1 MKIEEQKKKGLN
13 TILSITIDKKIIEEE
28 LKKKLSKLQ
37 SEISLKGFRPGKVP
51 PAVIKSQF
59 GKAIY
64 GEVIDKILH
73 ESSNKALLEK
83 KIKVAGQPKINLNT
97 FGEGKDLNYT
107 IEVDSLPEVNLA
119 SFEKYTANEYSL
131 KIENKLI
138 DEKIKEIAKNN
149 KTFSDKNEKL
159 EKGDLVIF
167 DCNGSVNGE
176 KFEGSDG
183 KNTRLVI
190 GEDLFLKGFDQKL
203 IGVKKKENK
212 TVEVN
217 LPENYPKKELAN
229 KKAKFECKIINV
241 QKPNETKIDD
251 TFAKNLGAKDLA
263 DLKLLIE
270 KQISTQYTQALD
282 SITKKEILDQIG
294 KLHKLELPK
303 NLVEQEIHL
312 MTHQLKKEEA
322 EKHKSK
328 NLKVAE
334 SRIKL
339 GLVLN
344 EYGEKNNLK
353 VSNEE
358 VKAEVQKQIKGMP
371 GQEKMVLDYYEKN
384 PSAAQSL
391 KGSLYE
397 EKILTLFKSKINL
410 KKKNITI
417 NEAEKII
424 SDFNKSSQELSVHN
438 HSDDHG
444 HNHDHENNGDHD
456 HNHKNEI
463 KDSKEK
469 KVSKTSSNIQK
480 KIKKVSKK

>member
-1 MKIEEQKKKGLN
+1 MKVEIQNKKGLT
-13 TILSITIDKKIIEEE
+13 TILSIIIDKKTIQEE
-28 LKKKLSKLQ
+28 LDKKLSKIQ
-37 SEISLKGFRPGKVP
+37 SEVSLKGFRPGKVP

-73 ESSNKALLEK
+73 ESSNKALEEK
-83 KIKVAGQPKINLNT
+83 KIKAAGQPKIDLKT

-107 IEVDSLPEVNLA
+107 LEVNSLPEVILA
-119 SFEKYTANEYSL
+119 SFEKYTANEYL
-131 KIENKLI
+131 VKIENKLV
-138 DEKIKEIAKNN
+138 DSKIKEIAKNN
-149 KTFSDKNEKL
+149 KTFSDKDEKS

-167 DCNGSVNGE
+167 DYSASVNG
-176 KFEGSDG
+176 KFFEGSEG
-183 KNTRLVI
+183 KNTRLVV
-190 GEDLFLKGFDQKL
+190 GEDLFLKGFDEKL
-203 IGVKKKENK
+203 IGIKKEEKK
-212 TVEVN
+212 TIEVN

-229 KKAKFECKIINV
+229 KKAKFECKIINI

-251 TFAKNLGAKDLA
+251 TFAKNMGAKDLD

-270 KQISTQYTQALD
+270 KQTSTQYRQALD
-282 SITKKEILDQIG
+282 SITKKEILDQIE
-294 KLHKLELPK
+294 KFHKLELPK

-312 MTHQLKKEEA
+312 MTRQLKKEEI

-328 NLKVAE
+328 NLKIAE

-353 VSNEE
+353 VSDDE
-358 VKAEVQKQIKGMP
+358 VKAEIQKQIKGMP

-410 KKKNITI
+410 KKKDITI

-424 SDFNKSSQELSVHN
+424 SDFNKSSQELSAHN
-438 HSDDHG
+438 Q
-444 HNHDHENNGDHD
+444 NHDHNDD
-456 HNHKNEI
+456 HNHKNET
-463 KDSKEK
+463 KDNKEK
-469 KVSKTSSNIQK
+469 KVSKTSSNLKK